1 MAIKFK
7 LSYIPNAICIFR
19 IILVLPIVIYLI
31 NEKYIDSLILIAL
44 AGISDFLD
52 GFLAR
57 KNNWRSELG
66 ATLDPIADKF
76 LLITL
81 FISLYIM
88 QLIPYWLTAVVIMR
102 DVMIAFGLFL
112 YNYFVEKP
120 KSRPTFISKLNTFLQ
135 IFFLLFVIASQIIMQ
150 PFQILALILGAIVFA
165 TSVLSCLDYWITWSI
180 KAKNILTESG

>member
-19 IILVLPIVIYLI
+19 IILVVPIVIYLTD
-31 NEKYIDSLILIAL
+31 EKYINTLILIAL

-66 ATLDPIADKF
+66 ATLDPIADKL
-76 LLITL
+76 LLISV
-81 FISLYIM
+81 FISLYLM

-102 DVMIAFGLFL
+102 DVMIGFGLFL
-112 YNYFVEKP
+112 FNYFVEKP

-135 IFFLLFVIASQIIMQ
+135 IFFLLFVIVSQVIIQ
-150 PFQILALILGAIVFA
+150 PFQTLALILGAVVFV

-180 KAKNILTESG
+180 KAKNILSQSG